1 MERVRTMQHERLT
14 IQEAAHRLGVSES
27 AVRKR
32 IKRGTLKRERTE
44 DGRVLVYMEAS
55 AGYGRGADP

>member
-1 MERVRTMQHERLT
+1 MEGVRTVQHERLT

-32 IKRGTLKRERTE
+32 IKRGTRYKRIAHNGQPATFVEYPFHALR
-44 DGRVLVYMEAS
+44 
-55 AGYGRGADP
+55 